1 MAETERELLT
11 KKAVDAFMNRWTND
25 PSFIHQL
32 KADPKAALKSCGIEP
47 WDQVVE
53 SLKDLDLSIPLAEL
67 KKTVFWGISMN

>member
-11 KKAVDAFMNRWTND
+11 KKAVDAFMDRWTND

-32 KADPKAALKSCGIEP
+32 KADPKAALKSCGMEP
-47 WDQVVE
+47 LDQVVE

-67 KKTVFWGISMN
+67 KKQVFKVLTLN